1 MVDGVVH
8 DESVRRSGGVGL
20 GLNIS
25 RRLTQLLR
33 GELTFSSRLGEG
45 STFCLTM
52 PTGCDAAELSRADGA
67 RRSLNGNHRV
77 SLAGRHILVVEDNP
91 DTRKF
96 LTYLLE
102 ERGARVTTADEG
114 SRAVESVQSAAR
126 RGEVIDLILMDM
138 QMPVMDGYTAT
149 RALRAAGVRTRV
161 VALTAH
167 AMADDHQRCV
177 EAGCDAYLSKPIVE
191 DVFFETITGFLPG
204 TSSAVAPQVRPW
216 LEACKREFRASLP
229 ATRELLESAVR
240 ANDLGAVKTLAHRL
254 RGMAGTMGLPEL
266 GRVAGACE
274 DALRRDPGADLSIA
288 AAELLRCLGDFGS

>member
-1 MVDGVVH
+1 MDVQEGERQSSAFQFSELRVLWLGVVGEHDDGPEH
-8 DESVRRSGGVGL
+8 DEEGELVGFEEEALAKPVGQEQAEEQGDEGGGFAWEWGVG
-20 GLNIS
+20 G
-25 RRLTQLLR
+25 
-33 GELTFSSRLGEG
+33 
-45 STFCLTM
+45 
-52 PTGCDAAELSRADGA
+52 DGA
-67 RRSLNGNHRV
+67 E
-77 SLAGRHILVVEDNP
+77 VEDNP

-102 ERGARVTTADEG
+102 ERGARVTTADDG

-229 ATRELLESAVR
+229 GTRESLESAVR
-240 ANDLGAVKTLAHRL
+240 AKDLGAVKTLAHRL

-288 AAELLRCLGDFGS
+288 AAELLRCLGDFGP